1 MARQLTARIRP
12 GKVFVM
18 VQNLDDMHKFGKDSV
33 DATFGAYGALSKGF
47 QAIAVEVADY
57 AKKAFEDGAT
67 ATEKLMAAE
76 SLDKAIEVQANYLK
90 SAHEAFT
97 AQSTKLGELYAGLA
111 QEACKPFERYAKTAA
126 AK

>member
-1 MARQLTARIRP
+1 
-12 GKVFVM
+12 M
-18 VQNLDDMHKFGKDSV
+18 VQNLDNMQKFSKDSV
-33 DATFGAYGALSKGF
+33 DATFKLLGVLSKGF
-47 QAIAVEVADY
+47 QTITTEVADY
-57 AKKAFEDGAT
+57 SKKAFEEGAT

-76 SLDKAIEVQANYLK
+76 SLDKAVEVQANYLK

-97 AQSTKLGELYAGLA
+97 AQSTKLGELYVGLA

>member
-1 MARQLTARIRP
+1 MMKT
-12 GKVFVM
+12 FE
-18 VQNLDDMHKFGKDSV
+18 DMQKFGKDSV
-33 DATFGAYGALSKGF
+33 DATFGAFGALSKGF

-57 AKKAFEDGAT
+57 AKKAFADGAT
-67 ATEKLMAAE
+67 AAEKLMAAE

-90 SAHEAFT
+90 RAYEAFV

-111 QEACKPFERYAKTAA
+111 QEAGKPFERYAKTAA